1 MGRKTEK
8 RMTAETLEQLADILG
23 VHRRTLADYQKAG
36 CPTIKSKAG
45 GYLITPV
52 VAWFSRMLIRRQIAN
67 FLKQD
72 LISERVTESI
82 NQILE
87 DHEKAWPV
95 FLQLENKP

>member
-1 MGRKTEK
+1 MSDK
-8 RMTAETLEQLADILG
+8 RPTVKTLEQLADILG

-45 GYLITPV
+45 GYLIAPV
-52 VAWFSRMLIRRQIAN
+52 VAWFSRMMMRRQIAN

-72 LISERVTESI
+72 LISERLAESI
-82 NQILE
+82 NQILA

-95 FLQLENKP
+95 YLQQEHKP